1 MELVVTGDADGFWE
15 LAKEIDLNGPPSDY
29 NLIGQLKGVDMVLEN
44 DKVAFILR
52 SRQITWL

>member
-52 SRQITWL
+52 LRQITWL